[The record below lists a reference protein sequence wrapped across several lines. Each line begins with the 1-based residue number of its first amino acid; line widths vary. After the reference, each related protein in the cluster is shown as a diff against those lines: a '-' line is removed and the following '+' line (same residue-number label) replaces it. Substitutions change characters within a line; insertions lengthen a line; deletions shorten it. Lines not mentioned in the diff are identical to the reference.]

1 MPEVREAEAAN
12 AKSPRKEKGLSGRV
26 LILANGEA
34 PSLRL
39 LKRLAE
45 SHDLILATD
54 GAAHYAIEKGVAPHI
69 ICGDFDSVHLGRVK
83 AAFPTAEFLPTPNQ
97 DRADLEKAL
106 HIAQER
112 GAKSV
117 TITGAAGGRVD
128 HLLANF
134 ALLLRYHLEF
144 SLCIVDDFSEVRAL
158 SGGSGEPNEIV
169 LQTAPGDT
177 ISLISPGGDARVS
190 LLGVQW
196 TLEDYLLPIGT
207 MGVSNVAIEERVT
220 VRVEGG
226 TLFLCHL
233 PKA

>member
-1 MPEVREAEAAN
+1 MN
-12 AKSPRKEKGLSGRV
+12 KRV
-26 LILANGEA
+26 LILANGDA
-34 PSLRL
+34 PSSRL
-39 LKRLAE
+39 LKYLAE

-54 GAAHYAIEKGVAPHI
+54 GAAHYAMEKGITPHI
-69 ICGDFDSVHLGRVK
+69 ICGDFDSLHLEQVQS
-83 AAFPTAEFLPTPNQ
+83 AFPMAEFLATPNQ

-106 HIAQER
+106 HIAQAR
-112 GAKSV
+112 GAETV

-144 SLCIVDDFSEVRAL
+144 SLSIVDDFSEVRAL
-158 SGGSGEPNEIV
+158 SGRKECLSEVVIQAV
-169 LQTAPGDT
+169 PGDT

-196 TLEDYLLPIGT
+196 VLEDYLLPTGT
-207 MGVSNVAIEERVT
+207 MGVSNVAVEEQVT
-220 VRVEGG
+220 VRVRGG
-226 TLFLCHL
+226 TLLLCHL